1 MDGSS
6 DIVRVRELDCAID
19 GGAFER
25 IDVLV
30 GSCFTPNKELD
41 DATLEMDDLKEL
53 GGGSK

>member
-41 DATLEMDDLKEL
+41 DAALEMEDLKEL